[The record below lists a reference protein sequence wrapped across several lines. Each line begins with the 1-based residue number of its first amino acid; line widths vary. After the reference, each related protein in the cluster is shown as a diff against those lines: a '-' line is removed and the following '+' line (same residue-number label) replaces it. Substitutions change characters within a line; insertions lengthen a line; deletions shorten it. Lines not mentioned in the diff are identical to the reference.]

1 MSASEEH
8 NFQVVIVGAGLSGL
22 SAAVELEKAGI
33 SYVIL
38 EAMNRVG
45 GRTLSISSLLPTE
58 DSIVELGAAWI
69 NDSNQ
74 SEMYALAQEFGF
86 KLVKQR
92 AEGTSLYQYAEGNVK
107 SHPYEQP
114 SPVSTSSAPP
124 SGYLTRSK
132 LTAANP
138 LC

>member
-1 MSASEEH
+1 MGASDEH
-8 NFQVVIVGAGLSGL
+8 NVLVVIIGAGLSGL
-22 SAAVELEKAGI
+22 RAAVELEKAGV

-38 EAMNRVG
+38 EAMDRVG

-58 DSIVELGAAWI
+58 DRIVELGAAWL

-74 SEMYALAQEFGF
+74 SEMYALSKEFGF

-92 AEGTSLYQYAEGNVK
+92 AEGISLYQYMDGRVE

-114 SPVSTSSAPP
+114 CPVAYP
-124 SGYLTRSK
+124 SRLLCFSHEVEDIRS
-132 LTAANP
+132 
-138 LC
+138 